1 MVGSPASLLD
11 CQSVANA
18 GMPTCGMS
26 ALVLCAEL
34 TSPHGLFRR
43 LPTGSHV
50 ILMGLADGRVLYESL
65 HARIHPVGQLR
76 GDVTYADVY
85 SPHFAHICSGTRP
98 RLLRDSC
105 TSTPGLCRY
114 SWLNC
119 LSISPCRGWMNTNRC
134 GHAPL

>member
-1 MVGSPASLLD
+1 MVKIVRTAPDGMVGSAASLLD

-34 TSPHGLFRR
+34 TAPHGLFKR

-65 HARIHPVGQLR
+65 HTRIHPIGR
-76 GDVTYADVY
+76 SEG
-85 SPHFAHICSGTRP
+85 
-98 RLLRDSC
+98 
-105 TSTPGLCRY
+105 
-114 SWLNC
+114 
-119 LSISPCRGWMNTNRC
+119 M
-134 GHAPL
+134 